1 VRGNKRL
8 VVSLVLLTLVFS
20 LFGAIEF
27 PTSVA
32 NNSNDV
38 LSSTIPILYGDHSFR
53 ERILERTQGERD
65 PIALVLSGG
74 SARAFAH
81 IGVLK
86 YLEEEGIVPDL
97 IISNSMGSMVGI
109 LYAYGLSPDQIY
121 TMISQLDISKL
132 FDLTMPIAGG
142 MLDTAR
148 FTSLIASYLGRDVRI
163 EEFPIPIMVISE
175 DIATKRQVR
184 IMEGKVIEVLEA
196 AFALPVYFPPVN
208 YRGHLLIDGGV
219 ANIVPLGVA
228 YDYSDTVIVSTTF
241 YEGKGTNLRNPLTI
255 LNTALDIGK
264 RRQGVFDM
272 ENHSD
277 AIWIRCDVEDFSFMD
292 FKAIKEI
299 TMRGYASAAEKRG
312 ELQGIESG
320 TVDDSLIEIRHH
332 FSQKQAKVINN
343 YRLFGQVKQWRL
355 SHLLYVGLAT
365 KTHQHGTLFLRDE
378 VVFGLFYN
386 LKWKSLA
393 FALQGGGGWQSLA
406 PMELYPNLT
415 ASLTFQPFPN
425 LMLEGDFN
433 VAFDRG
439 AAPTLYS
446 RLALLGK
453 TTFLKEELK
462 GMVEVSWE
470 NQLLEA
476 SNLEKMLFH
485 AGVTLE
491 WYPPSYQ
498 DMVLKGEAAFQM
510 GGRWDRQFIHTKVKG
525 LFPLPL
531 GFIVEAGYMG
541 RFALD
546 GGGRVPLY
554 RNDGFRT
561 NNTKLLT
568 QGDTGSTTVSPAN
581 YLVVA
586 RFGLD
591 WMPQTFKPTSGELLI
606 FEDSAIGL
614 YGDLLF
620 NGEGTQFTYGG
631 RIHTTIS
638 LLGLKSLPTSLY
650 VGYDG
655 PSEALFWGI
664 ALGVE
669 F

>member
-1 VRGNKRL
+1 MRGNKRL

-355 SHLLYVGLAT
+355 SHLLYVGLAPN
-365 KTHQHGTLFLRDE
+365 THQHGPLYLRDE

-393 FALQGGGGWQSLA
+393 FALQGGGGWQSLF
-406 PMELYPNLT
+406 PMGVYPNLT
-415 ASLTFQPFPN
+415 TSLTYHPFPN
-425 LMLEGDFN
+425 LM
-433 VAFDRG
+433 
-439 AAPTLYS
+439 
-446 RLALLGK
+446 
-453 TTFLKEELK
+453 
-462 GMVEVSWE
+462 VE
-470 NQLLEA
+470 
-476 SNLEKMLFH
+476 
-485 AGVTLE
+485 
-491 WYPPSYQ
+491 
-498 DMVLKGEAAFQM
+498 
-510 GGRWDRQFIHTKVKG
+510 
-525 LFPLPL
+525 
-531 GFIVEAGYMG
+531 
-541 RFALD
+541 
-546 GGGRVPLY
+546 
-554 RNDGFRT
+554 
-561 NNTKLLT
+561 
-568 QGDTGSTTVSPAN
+568 
-581 YLVVA
+581 
-586 RFGLD
+586 
-591 WMPQTFKPTSGELLI
+591 
-606 FEDSAIGL
+606 
-614 YGDLLF
+614 
-620 NGEGTQFTYGG
+620 
-631 RIHTTIS
+631 
-638 LLGLKSLPTSLY
+638 
-650 VGYDG
+650 
-655 PSEALFWGI
+655 
-664 ALGVE
+664 
-669 F
+669 